1 MKALE
6 LKIPPVAVFLLFAI
20 IMYAMG
26 RIQLGIY
33 TNIPGKLL
41 WVSAFVIISVVVG
54 FSGVREFHKATTTV
68 NPTTPDKA
76 STIVDTGIFR
86 QTRNPMYVSLL
97 LLLFAWGVWLEDI
110 VALIFSWLFV
120 AYMNQ
125 FQIKPEERA
134 LERLF
139 GEDYLDYKSKVRRW
153 I

>member
-1 MKALE
+1 
-6 LKIPPVAVFLLFAI
+6 
-20 IMYAMG
+20 
-26 RIQLGIY
+26 
-33 TNIPGKLL
+33 
-41 WVSAFVIISVVVG
+41 VVG
-54 FSGVREFHKATTTV
+54 VSGVREFHKATTTV

-76 STIVDTGIFR
+76 STVVDTGIFR
-86 QTRNPMYVSLL
+86 QTRNPMYVALL

-110 VALIFSWLFV
+110 VALVFSWLFV

-125 FQIKPEERA
+125 FQIKPEEQA

>member
-6 LKIPPVAVFLLFAI
+6 LKIPPVAVFIIFAV
-20 IMYAMG
+20 IMYVIG
-26 RIQLGIY
+26 KVQLGIY
-33 TNIPGKLL
+33 TYIPGKAL
-41 WVSAFVIISVVVG
+41 WVSALVIISVVVG

-68 NPTTPDKA
+68 NPTTPEKA

-86 QTRNPMYVSLL
+86 QTRNPMYVALL
-97 LLLFAWGVWLEDI
+97 LLLFAWGVWLEDM
-110 VALIFSWLFV
+110 VALVFSCLFV
-120 AYMNQ
+120 AYMNH
-125 FQIKPEERA
+125 FQIRPEERA